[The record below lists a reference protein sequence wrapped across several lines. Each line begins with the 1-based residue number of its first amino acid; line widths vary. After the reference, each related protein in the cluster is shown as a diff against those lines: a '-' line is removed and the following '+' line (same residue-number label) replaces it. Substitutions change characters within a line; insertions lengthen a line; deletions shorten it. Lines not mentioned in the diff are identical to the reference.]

1 MKHRFFPYIIALSA
15 ALVSASAGYY
25 SVYGLSQL
33 FAGASLQV
41 IIMASSL
48 EFAKL
53 VTASLLY
60 RYWDT
65 LNRVLK
71 SYLLVATSILMLIT
85 SGGIYGFLS
94 GAYQETATKSTIVD
108 QEVAILDAKQSRFEE
123 QRDYLRT
130 SIQTMTEALANPT
143 VTQYVDRKT
152 GQVVSTTSAG
162 QRRVIEAELK
172 ASKDQLPAIEDSIA
186 SYDIAMLNLQTNNE
200 SARELGPLKYL
211 AELTNVE
218 MNKVV
223 NWFLLLI
230 VFVFD
235 PLAISLVVA
244 ANFAFNQLSTKES
257 TKVSTDNEEEVSTP
271 DTDTDDSIVEEEVI
285 PEPVISNNVTIA
297 EQIDKDDLQWLQQ
310 LAKQE
315 QEREDIYK
323 DRLKN
328 RNSYWTNS

>member
-108 QEVAILDAKQSRFEE
+108 QEVAILDAKQSR
-123 QRDYLRT
+123 
-130 SIQTMTEALANPT
+130 P
-143 VTQYVDRKT
+143 
-152 GQVVSTTSAG
+152 
-162 QRRVIEAELK
+162 AE
-172 ASKDQLPAIEDSIA
+172 PC
-186 SYDIAMLNLQTNNE
+186 
-200 SARELGPLKYL
+200 
-211 AELTNVE
+211 
-218 MNKVV
+218 
-223 NWFLLLI
+223 
-230 VFVFD
+230 
-235 PLAISLVVA
+235 VA
-244 ANFAFNQLSTKES
+244 YSGSGIL
-257 TKVSTDNEEEVSTP
+257 
-271 DTDTDDSIVEEEVI
+271 
-285 PEPVISNNVTIA
+285 
-297 EQIDKDDLQWLQQ
+297 
-310 LAKQE
+310 
-315 QEREDIYK
+315 
-323 DRLKN
+323 
-328 RNSYWTNS
+328 

>member
-244 ANFAFNQLSTKES
+244 ANFAFNQLSIKES
-257 TKVSTDNEEEVSTP
+257 TIVSTDNEEEVSTL
-271 DTDTDDSIVEEEVI
+271 DIDTDDSIVEEEVI
-285 PEPVISNNVTIA
+285 PEPVISDNVTIA
-297 EQIDKDDLQWLQQ
+297 EQINKDDLQWLQQ